1 MSDPLRCGT
10 LHPGVGLGFPKLF
23 SFNFLSFIHLSGLEM
38 EEPRSSSSSSSSPS
52 SSTDAVIHR
61 DTSGAATS
69 SSSTSQVREEE
80 DDHNQYHQHHNFRH
94 PELDVN
100 EIGTSYRVNL
110 AGFDERASVIRDD
123 TWSCIIVLL
132 TFWFFGLY
140 LIFYLFLNIM
150 VIFRLLVI

>member
-1 MSDPLRCGT
+1 MRYSLPWFRVRVSGIIFFQFPL
-10 LHPGVGLGFPKLF
+10 LYSL
-23 SFNFLSFIHLSGLEM
+23 ISGLEM

-52 SSTDAVIHR
+52 SSTDDVIRR
-61 DTSGAATS
+61 DTSGAAAS

-110 AGFDERASVIRDD
+110 SGFDERASVIRDD

-140 LIFYLFLNIM
+140 LIFNLFLL
-150 VIFRLLVI
+150 F